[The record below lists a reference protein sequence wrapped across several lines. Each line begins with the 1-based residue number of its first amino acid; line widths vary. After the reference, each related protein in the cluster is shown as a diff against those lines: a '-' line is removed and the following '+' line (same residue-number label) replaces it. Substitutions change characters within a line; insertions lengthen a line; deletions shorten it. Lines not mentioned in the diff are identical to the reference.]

1 MPTDCWCISRCNSV
15 SSKSV
20 PNHLSTGQPE
30 PVNQVTAADASV
42 PAAAASDAAP
52 AFVPQQAHL
61 EYYLE
66 TFKDTFGND
75 KHIPD
80 SKLSRLTPY
89 EAALAVMAEI
99 SLLEKDET
107 VFGKAVY
114 TSLLRV
120 SVGDGTHTLNLPR
133 LVQQFLELC
142 DYNYEEEYQTATFNS
157 LYRTWVDKESYNYKV
172 NLTGK
177 EQHTIVNDA
186 NFCQLLKVLIYLM
199 GEMFR
204 RFFQTYDPMEHD
216 TSRSLYTIYG
226 DKTKQQRTSIAFIT
240 FLQDYRRI
248 YTEFCKMT
256 VERTE
261 VYLIFRNATAEAR
274 AFIEDQKRQRALRK
288 ETESVR
294 ARATTFYG
302 RRRIAREA
310 VAAANATASTAKP
323 REPAVFSPPPPSVW
337 SKPMA
342 TAEVVA
348 PVVEVETVEEEEFTP
363 VKTKAKAK
371 AARK

>member
-1 MPTDCWCISRCNSV
+1 M
-15 SSKSV
+15 
-20 PNHLSTGQPE
+20 
-30 PVNQVTAADASV
+30 NQATSAAADI
-42 PAAAASDAAP
+42 
-52 AFVPQQAHL
+52 AFVPQQVHL

-80 SKLSRLTPY
+80 TKLSRLTPY

-120 SVGDGTHTLNLPR
+120 PVGDGTHTLNLPR

-142 DYNYEEEYQTATFNS
+142 DDNYEAEYNNATFNS
-157 LYRTWVDKESYNYKV
+157 LYRVWIEKESYNYKV
-172 NLTGK
+172 NLSGK

-216 TSRSLYTIYG
+216 TSRALYTIYG
-226 DKTKQQRTSIAFIT
+226 DKTKQQRTSSAFIT
-240 FLQDYRRI
+240 FLQDYRRV

-261 VYLIFRNATAEAR
+261 IYKIFRDATAESR
-274 AFIEDQKRQRALRK
+274 AFIAEQKRQRELRRH
-288 ETESVR
+288 EES
-294 ARATTFYG
+294 ARAKASTFYG
-302 RRRIAREA
+302 RRRSARLA
-310 VAAANATASTAKP
+310 AQAAAATAGAAAA
-323 REPAVFSPPPPSVW
+323 RPPPGPIVLAPPPKINPW
-337 SKPMA
+337 
-342 TAEVVA
+342 AERKAAAAAAA
-348 PVVEVETVEEEEFTP
+348 PVPEVESETETKAAEEEEFTQ
-363 VKTKAKAK
+363 VKVKSKAKPK
-371 AARK
+371 ANGPRKDHRK